1 MINLSI
7 DAQPSALIPRGVADY
22 FWAEAEQRRQLE
34 ALLLET
40 FRRWGYGDV
49 LPPMF
54 EYADTLSSR
63 ANSELQAAL
72 VRFQDRDGSTLALRA
87 DMTIAVARL
96 VGTRLHDWP
105 MPQRFCY
112 AGSVFRYTEL
122 QAGRQREFWQAGIE
136 LIGAT
141 APAADAEILALT
153 AKALQ
158 RAGLV
163 DFRLVVGQMGYFHGL
178 LQALHLPPD
187 QQRMLHQAVDLN
199 SEAGLADFMRVA
211 ALPRA
216 QRRAVEQLP
225 HLSGQNVEA
234 ILSQADQLCLNEPMQ
249 SAVANMRAICQALAS
264 YGLLDVLYLDL
275 TEIHNLGYYTGI
287 TFEALAPGLGFPV
300 AAGGRYDHLI
310 GSFGKPQAAVGAAF
324 TLDRIL
330 MAKHSATLRHQTPH
344 PIAPDLLVAAQDSA
358 ECLAIVEMWRAQG
371 TTVAVDVCARQDNE
385 LREMAHQIG
394 SQWVLI
400 WTGNGFDVYENAAPS
415 QASAYYLS
423 AAEAKLKIWQINTQ
437 RL

>member
-1 MINLSI
+1 MVISQA
-7 DAQPSALIPRGVADY
+7 DPQPSALIPRGVADY
-22 FWAEAEQRRQLE
+22 FWAEAAQRRRLE
-34 ALLLET
+34 TLLLEY

-63 ANSELQAAL
+63 ANSELQTAL

-153 AKALQ
+153 AKAL
-158 RAGLV
+158 RTAGLT

-178 LQALHLPPD
+178 LQALHLPP
-187 QQRMLHQAVDLN
+187 QQQKMLHQAVDLN

-216 QRRAVEQLP
+216 QRRVVEQLP
-225 HLSGQNVEA
+225 QLSGQNVEA
-234 ILSQADQLCLNEPMQ
+234 ILTQAEQLCLNEPMQ
-249 SAVANMRAICQALAS
+249 IAVENLRAICQALAS
-264 YGLLDVLYLDL
+264 YNLHGVLYLDL

-287 TFEALAPGLGFPV
+287 TFEALTPGLGFPV

-310 GSFGKPQAAVGAAF
+310 GSFGKSQAAVGAAF

-330 MAKHSATLRHQTPH
+330 MAHRDVAHH
-344 PIAPDLLVAAQDSA
+344 PVPRPVAPELLVAAQDSA
-358 ECLAIVEMWRAQG
+358 ACLDIVETWRAQG
-371 TTVAVDVCARQDNE
+371 TTIAVDVCVRQSNE
-385 LREMAHQIG
+385 LREVAHQIG

-400 WTGNGFDVYENAAPS
+400 WTGNGFDVYENGDAS
-415 QASAYYLS
+415 QPNVDYLS
-423 AAEAKLKIWQINTQ
+423 AAEAKLKTWQTSNHG